1 MDSTSITDN
10 QSSEEDQAQ
19 ARIAYLAS
27 LIRDEKQLRQVVG
40 SAQLGLRKGVYDQLL
55 PHLSF
60 TPRTFRKLMRNA

>member
-1 MDSTSITDN
+1 MELPANDT

-19 ARIAYLAS
+19 VRIAYLAS
-27 LIRDEKQLRQVVG
+27 LIHDEKQLRNIVG
-40 SAQLGLRKGVYDQLL
+40 SAQLGLQRGVYNQLV